1 MGESTK
7 NRFGARIIGI
17 VTSANRK
24 DPEAWSAL
32 AKCAM
37 VEFRADSW
45 EASQI
50 PTELRSFRDEYKQR
64 FGSDPETIFTIRL
77 ARDGGAW
84 LDSEAAQRDKIWIA
98 LEGDEAGCQSEWIDV
113 ELEHIASLSP
123 ALVSLIADKKF
134 KVLVSHHNFEGS
146 YSKEALARLGRDM
159 LAVRADGIKLATTCR
174 TRAEVLNLMHFARE
188 AAISRKPAAVLSMG
202 TVGQAMRILSPLLG
216 CPWTYGYLSGGAV
229 APGQFSVSQ
238 MHNIFTR
245 MDVPMQPDLSDSE
258 MFDWVEGRLNEALLA
273 N

>member
-7 NRFGARIIGI
+7 NRLGARIIGI
-17 VTSANRK
+17 VTSANRN
-24 DPEAWSAL
+24 DPQAWSAL
-32 AKCAM
+32 PKCAM
-37 VEFRADSW
+37 VEFRADGW
-45 EASQI
+45 EASRI
-50 PTELRSFRDEYKQR
+50 PTEFRSFRDEYKER
-64 FGSDPETIFTIRL
+64 FGSVPETIFTIRL

-84 LDSEAAQRDKIWIA
+84 PDSEAAKRDKIWLA
-98 LEGDEAGCQSEWIDV
+98 LGQAGAEYPSEWIDV
-113 ELEHIASLSP
+113 ELEHIGSLSP

-159 LAVRADGIKLATTCR
+159 LAIGTDGIKLAVTCR
-174 TRAEVLNLMHFARE
+174 TRSEVLNLMHFTRE
-188 AAISRKPAAVLSMG
+188 IAQSRKPAAVLSMG
-202 TVGQAMRILSPLLG
+202 AVGQAMRLLSPLLG

-238 MHNIFTR
+238 MHNIFTK
-245 MDVPMQPDLSDSE
+245 MDVPMLPDLSDSE
-258 MFDWVEGRLNEALLA
+258 LLDWVEGRLNEELLA